1 MNSFFRKYLP
11 FTKGAF
17 ESFLEYRARAVLWV
31 LSEFLTITL
40 LYFLWD
46 ALYNSSQLTEING
59 YTFPQMM
66 AYVIVVRVVQ
76 YTIFI
81 NPHWY
86 ISDGIQNGSIAMSL
100 IKPIRYETQLFFQG
114 IGDILISFFFFV
126 IPLVILAGVGTWGLG
141 ITIPLA
147 WDQTI
152 YFLISLVLALMINYF
167 ISFIFGT
174 ILFFTINS
182 FGIWQLKEAIELI
195 FSGSLIPLA
204 FFPNWL
210 YQIAMFLPFAQ
221 ARYLPVL
228 IIMGKTTD
236 GPWQAIA
243 IQAAWAV
250 GLFIISQLFWKRAIH
265 RITIQGG

>member
-1 MNSFFRKYLP
+1 MKRFFRKYWP
-11 FTKGAF
+11 FAKGAF
-17 ESFLEYRARAVLWV
+17 ESFLEYRARAILWV
-31 LSEFLTITL
+31 LSEFLALIL
-40 LYFLWD
+40 LYFFWR
-46 ALYNSSQLTEING
+46 ALYDSTGVTTMNG
-59 YTFPQMM
+59 YNFSEMM
-66 AYVIVVRVVQ
+66 TYNIIVRVVQ

-114 IGDILISFFFFV
+114 LGDILISFLFFV
-126 IPLVILAGVGTWGLG
+126 IPLIILSGAGALFLQLD
-141 ITIPLA
+141 IPIA
-147 WDQTI
+147 WHHI
-152 YFLISLVLALMINYF
+152 GFFALALLLALFINYF

-204 FFPNWL
+204 FFPSWL
-210 YQIAMFLPFAQ
+210 YTIAMVLPFAQ

-228 IIMGKTTD
+228 ILMDKTMD
-236 GPWQAIA
+236 GPWLTLGVQLL
-243 IQAAWAV
+243 WAV
-250 GLFIISQLFWKRAIH
+250 GLGIVSKVFWKKAIH